1 MARAFDLSLY
11 KAMSKE
17 ITLKTF
23 EVDVLIPCFNEEISI
38 VQTIK
43 EVQKVLPNA
52 RILVIDNNST
62 DATSKVAKDL
72 GIEVVFERQRGK
84 GFALARGFNEIREEC
99 QVICVLDG
107 DATYSVTELDKATQI
122 VWEQNVGMVV
132 GKRVDSTPR
141 RTAYPKMH
149 VFGNWAFRVIN
160 KFAIDLKIDD
170 PLSGYRV
177 LSRRFVKSF
186 TGGATQFEIE
196 AELNSHASTL
206 CCDVVNIEVGYR
218 SRPEGSL
225 SKLRTISDGVSIFKM
240 YVRSFFNIRP
250 FLAFSLTSIFPLA
263 IGVALLWRAFSVYLK
278 TTQVPN
284 FPSLIVGIGLV
295 GFSLN
300 LFLGG
305 LVLTRIK
312 SIQVALV
319 RDRFNKK

>member
-1 MARAFDLSLY
+1 
-11 KAMSKE
+11 
-17 ITLKTF
+17 LKTF

-43 EVQKVLPNA
+43 EVQSVLPDA
-52 RILVIDNNST
+52 RVLVIDNNST
-62 DATSKVAKDL
+62 DLTSKVAKDL
-72 GIEVVFERQRGK
+72 GIEVVFESQRGK

-107 DATYSVTELDKATQI
+107 DATYSLTELKKATQI

-132 GKRVDSTPR
+132 GTRLDSTPKKN
-141 RTAYPKMH
+141 AYPKMH
-149 VFGNWAFRVIN
+149 IFGNSAFRIIN
-160 KFAIDLKIDD
+160 TVAIGLRIDD

-206 CCDVVNIEVGYR
+206 SCEVVNIKVGYR
-218 SRPEGSL
+218 SRPEGSF
-225 SKLRTISDGVSIFKM
+225 SKLRTISDGVSIFRM
-240 YVRSFFNIRP
+240 YLRSFFNIRP
-250 FLAFSLTSIFPLA
+250 FLAFTLTSIFPLA
-263 IGVALLWRAFSVYLK
+263 LGVALLWRAFSVYLQ
-278 TTQVPN
+278 TMQVPN

-305 LVLTRIK
+305 LILTRIK
-312 SIQVALV
+312 GIQVALV
-319 RDRFNKK
+319 RDRYNTKC